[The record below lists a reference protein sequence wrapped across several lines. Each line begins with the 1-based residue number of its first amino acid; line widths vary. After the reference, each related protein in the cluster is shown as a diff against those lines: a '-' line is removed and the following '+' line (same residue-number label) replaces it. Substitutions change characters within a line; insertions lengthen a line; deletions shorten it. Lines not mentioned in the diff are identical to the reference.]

1 MSDNQTPASPDGHDT
16 PTTAGA
22 PDGSHAA
29 PPVPPVPDAPAY
41 APPTYSAPA
50 GPGSDAPAAA
60 PAAPAYDAPPVPR
73 YDAPPAPP
81 YGAPAYG
88 QNPAAAATPAQPTYG
103 AEQYGAGQ
111 YGAGQ
116 YGAGQYAA
124 GQYAAAQYAASASPT
139 VRTNVLSII
148 SLVASIAGFLW
159 ILPVIGPIAAV
170 VTGHISLGQIKR
182 TGEKGRGMAL
192 AGTIV
197 GWVGIGAI
205 VLFVIGLLVSIGIAA
220 SQSSRYGA

>member
-1 MSDNQTPASPDGHDT
+1 VSDNQTPASPDGHDT
-16 PTTAGA
+16 PTPAGA

-29 PPVPPVPDAPAY
+29 PPVPDSPAY
-41 APPTYSAPA
+41 APPTPS
-50 GPGSDAPAAA
+50 A
-60 PAAPAYDAPPVPR
+60 PAAPAYDARPAPS

-88 QNPAAAATPAQPTYG
+88 QNPAAAPTPAEPTYG
-103 AEQYGAGQ
+103 ATSYGAGQ

-116 YGAGQYAA
+116 YPAGQYGAA
-124 GQYAAAQYAASASPT
+124 PYAASGYSTA
-139 VRTNVLSII
+139 RTNVLSII
-148 SLVASIAGFLW
+148 SLVAAIAGFLW

-197 GWVGIGAI
+197 GWVGVGAI

>member
-88 QNPAAAATPAQPTYG
+88 QNPAAPTYGAAPYG
-103 AEQYGAGQ
+103 AEQYGA
-111 YGAGQ
+111 
-116 YGAGQYAA
+116 
-124 GQYAAAQYAASASPT
+124 AQYAASAYST

>member
-1 MSDNQTPASPDGHDT
+1 VSDNQTPASPDGHDT
-16 PTTAGA
+16 PTPAGA

-29 PPVPPVPDAPAY
+29 PPVPDSPAY
-41 APPTYSAPA
+41 APPTPS
-50 GPGSDAPAAA
+50 A
-60 PAAPAYDAPPVPR
+60 PAAPAYDARPAPS

-88 QNPAAAATPAQPTYG
+88 QNPAAAPTPAEPTYG
-103 AEQYGAGQ
+103 ATSYGAGQ
-111 YGAGQ
+111 YPAGQ
-116 YGAGQYAA
+116 YGAAP
-124 GQYAAAQYAASASPT
+124 YAASGYSTA
-139 VRTNVLSII
+139 RTNVLSII
-148 SLVASIAGFLW
+148 SLVAAIAGFLW

-197 GWVGIGAI
+197 GWVGVGAI